1 MRERGREGESPH
13 QLCLSIIVVADRL
26 SQPIAGGIVI
36 DLLANTFCNGPVLFT
51 AKFSVVFT
59 RLCCR
64 LARLKETRKALL
76 IRWVFAL
83 IPGSISIPS
92 RFVLSLSLSLVFHR
106 GFFIKKNWFLL
117 SFPGLFFLAACIHSL
132 VLSLHSVLL
141 QRM

>member
-76 IRWVFAL
+76 IRWYLHLFQGPFQFL
-83 IPGSISIPS
+83 LGL
-92 RFVLSLSLSLVFHR
+92 FFHSLSLSYST
-106 GFFIKKNWFLL
+106 GFFL
-117 SFPGLFFLAACIHSL
+117 
-132 VLSLHSVLL
+132 
-141 QRM
+141 